1 MFTDQRFAWWK
12 GVLSASIVIA
22 VIGCGGSATNEKGN
36 NASSASSTLSE
47 SSSNNST
54 SLSVSSESS
63 SEVSEASSSAFSS
76 EVPSSSEAPSSSS
89 SSAVSSSAGKYFT
102 AVKVWNVLDANVK
115 IGEISRSIDAGDGL
129 YEWGADINGS
139 IVTIGGALD
148 FALPYGEATDADP
161 NAVVFSAPEGY
172 GYANPF
178 TTLMVKGKT
187 LVELNATY
195 PAATAYSGEDNLPF
209 NYDMTIASNP
219 DEGGNLQIAKEAGI
233 AALVLSNMTDV
244 VVTSSSSALS
254 TSSAASSVT
263 SSAAASEGG
272 GDSIIITRPES
283 SSSSSVAPTNGDDPF
298 PAALR
303 DAADDVA
310 AAGAIY
316 VCGTVEC
323 IKSILL
329 ESYAVKFGYFEP
341 ACAPLPGVDDC
352 LEYDP
357 VEDNQQSSAASSSA
371 QSSAASSSGGQD
383 QDGGDSI
390 VISKPESSSSSS
402 VAPVDGSDP
411 FPS

>member
-1 MFTDQRFAWWK
+1 M
-12 GVLSASIVIA
+12 VSASIVMA
-22 VIGCGGSATNEKGN
+22 VVGCGGSSTNGEGD
-36 NASSASSTLSE
+36 ASSSVSSTLSE
-47 SSSNNST
+47 SSSDYST
-54 SLSVSSESS
+54 SLSASSETSSALSETSS
-63 SEVSEASSSAFSS
+63 SAISSEDFSSEANASSSAAASS
-76 EVPSSSEAPSSSS
+76 V
-89 SSAVSSSAGKYFT
+89 GKYFT

-129 YEWGADINGS
+129 YEWGSDINGS

-161 NAVVFSAPEGY
+161 NAVVFTAPEGY

-178 TTLMVKGKT
+178 TTLMAKGKT
-187 LVELNATY
+187 LGELNATY
-195 PAATAYSGEDNLPF
+195 PAATAYIGEDGLPF
-209 NYDMTIASNP
+209 NYDMTVAGDP
-219 DEGGNLQIAKEAGI
+219 EEGGSLQIAKEAGI

-244 VVTSSSSALS
+244 AVSSSSSAAS
-254 TSSAASSVT
+254 TSSIVSSATPSSATT
-263 SSAAASEGG
+263 SSAASEGG
-272 GDSIIITRPES
+272 GDSIVITRPES
-283 SSSSSVAPTNGDDPF
+283 SSSSSVAPINGDNPF

-316 VCGTVEC
+316 VCGSVEC
-323 IKSILL
+323 IKDVLL
-329 ESYAVKFGYFEP
+329 DSYVAKFGYFEP

-357 VEDNQQSSAASSSA
+357 IEDDQQSSAASSSV
-371 QSSAASSSGGQD
+371 QSSSSSAASSSSDGQE

-390 VISKPESSSSSS
+390 VITKPESSSSSS
-402 VAPVDGSDP
+402 VAPVDGNDP